1 MLTKPAYSHVPF
13 EKIYRFSDSFQ
24 RNIQEFHECKA
35 DVEELGYETFPEW
48 ERIIKKYGGMDIRYE
63 LDDVCI
69 RTKRGN
75 RIYTYDTGLQV
86 DPTLN
91 TVAINSDADMW
102 KNHYLVKRNQLKIAP
117 LASGPHRLVH
127 TLFVTSD
134 AAIYIGQEVEIEG
147 VEKGHTKKELKLE
160 PHRYFGILRYIGAN
174 FEEAIESRVTLHFT
188 DKRFVNE
195 RFASKASQ

>member
-48 ERIIKKYGGMDIRYE
+48 ERIIKNYGGMYIRYE
-63 LDDVCI
+63 LEGVCI

-75 RIYTYDTGLQV
+75 RIYSYDTGLHL
-86 DPTLN
+86 DPTFSQAFNN
-91 TVAINSDADMW
+91 TDADMW

-117 LASGPHRLVH
+117 IALGPHRLVH

-134 AAIYIGQEVEIEG
+134 AAIYIGEEVNIEG
-147 VEKGHTKKELKLE
+147 IEKGHTKKELKLE

-174 FEEAIESRVTLHFT
+174 FEEAIESRITLSFQ
-188 DKRFVNE
+188 DKRFVAE
-195 RFASKASQ
+195 RYASKVSQ